1 LTELFIF
8 NVISMNP
15 LFIILGAVAV
25 VVILIIAMYN
35 GLVRTRNRVHEAYSD
50 IEVQLKRRHDLI
62 PNVIATVKGY
72 AKHEEGVFTK
82 VTEARTNAINT
93 EKPHQKAQAENMLT
107 GALKSLFAVAESYP
121 DLKANTNFIE
131 LQKELAETENKVQ
144 ASRRFYND
152 TVKDLKNALE
162 TFPTNVI
169 GSLFKFKKEEFFDMD
184 DSEKAVPK
192 VSF

>member
-1 LTELFIF
+1 
-8 NVISMNP
+8 MNP

-93 EKPHQKAQAENMLT
+93 EKPHQKAQA
-107 GALKSLFAVAESYP
+107 
-121 DLKANTNFIE
+121 D
-131 LQKELAETENKVQ
+131 
-144 ASRRFYND
+144 
-152 TVKDLKNALE
+152 
-162 TFPTNVI
+162 
-169 GSLFKFKKEEFFDMD
+169 
-184 DSEKAVPK
+184 
-192 VSF
+192 

>member
-1 LTELFIF
+1 MTELFIF